1 VAAPPAPCTRV
12 APTGN
17 PRRTTGRR
25 VTPRGSASRG
35 GAAAAREGGS
45 VARPSPPQLHYRLPD
60 LTLLRSL
67 LLLRAQAACVHTG
80 AGEDNGIGH
89 NQELTEISLG
99 FHSFPGPVIFTR
111 TFSMVGARAAR
122 RGPQQRRRSGSGPR
136 AAGTHALHPAH
147 PVHLSWHT
155 HLSNQPGGASPTPY
169 AAHPT
174 TTALS
179 WRRGSSSIVTRT

>member
-1 VAAPPAPCTRV
+1 MAAPPAPCTRV

-99 FHSFPGPVIFTR
+99 FHSFPGPIIFTR

-122 RGPQQRRRSGSGPR
+122 RSNAGAAAAPPGLPARTHFTQLTPFTCRGTLTCRTSQAVLRPRPTPPTPPPPRSAGGADPRRS
-136 AAGTHALHPAH
+136 
-147 PVHLSWHT
+147 
-155 HLSNQPGGASPTPY
+155 
-169 AAHPT
+169 
-174 TTALS
+174 
-179 WRRGSSSIVTRT
+179 